1 MGFYAMVISLLIG
14 ICLIAFGMIHRKA
27 KDWYKLAL
35 ALGIV
40 LVLFAVYLG
49 FPK

>member
-14 ICLIAFGMIHRKA
+14 ICLIAFGVMHRKTDA
-27 KDWYKLAL
+27 WYKLAL
-35 ALGIV
+35 VLGIV
-40 LVLFAVYLG
+40 LVLFSVYLG

>member
-1 MGFYAMVISLLIG
+1 MGFYAMVMSLLIG
-14 ICLIAFGMIHRKA
+14 ICLIAFGVTHRKTNA
-27 KDWYKLAL
+27 WYKVAF